1 MYRLRIVSEDKVRM
15 QRRLFWMNDKKR
27 NPNPTV
33 DEFGFLG
40 FGGAY
45 LSAVEHFYIIA
56 GHLFGLVVSIDRAK
70 ESNFYL

>member
-1 MYRLRIVSEDKVRM
+1 MFES
-15 QRRLFWMNDKKR
+15 KR
-27 NPNPTV
+27 KGQ
-33 DEFGFLG
+33 GFLTLTIR
-40 FGGAY
+40 GAY

>member
-1 MYRLRIVSEDKVRM
+1 VGTEKKAFAGMVWVYSSTKKAETLASPRISAR
-15 QRRLFWMNDKKR
+15 
-27 NPNPTV
+27 
-33 DEFGFLG
+33 
-40 FGGAY
+40 GAY